1 LPILVSQ
8 IGVLNSSNDDLLL
21 TSAMENRCIS
31 VNNGRSVAK
40 NTLGSGDPS
49 HIWYRSE
56 IK

>member
-1 LPILVSQ
+1 LPVLVSQ
-8 IGVLNSSNDDLLL
+8 SGALNSFNDALLL
-21 TSAMENRCIS
+21 ASAIENGRVS
-31 VNNGRSVAK
+31 ADNDRSVAK